1 MLAQFQDY
9 AACTANRTF
18 ARYAN
23 GAPFARVR
31 KNQPPLDA
39 PGFIGF
45 PLQVGTHRNGKPVL
59 FTELQHIKLQ
69 AELCEALRP
78 LYRQW
83 FAAHSQPAQMPEVL
97 ATIESGPMLRIA
109 SPVEPSPLAWDRRA
123 ISADSIPVGLA
134 HGFGGAQSVA
144 WNRTIDHHVI
154 VAGATGSGKSVLM
167 RLMLLSLALAT
178 DPGQMELVLIDPKN
192 RGLEELARLPHVR
205 QPMAWNPSDMAAMLA
220 AVDVELSAR
229 IAKNSPASPV
239 IILAIDEVAD
249 LLEGNAVLQSLYARI
264 NKMGREQGIH
274 TIAGTQKPMLT
285 ELGQG
290 PTQATFQA
298 VGRMQRSRDTRIA
311 TGLDVPADALPYP
324 GLFYIASNG
333 RAPQVVQV
341 PFVSED
347 DARRTVGQLARQHG
361 EVSPSVLR
369 PGVAP
374 VTVEDRRVAD
384 GWKRAAADAVKLW
397 QGFGDG
403 WKEQS
408 ERQQMI
414 YLGINPSGGSY
425 YSGQKRLDMVREIGL
440 D

>member
-1 MLAQFQDY
+1 MIEQFSGY
-9 AACTANRTF
+9 AARTANKTF
-18 ARYAN
+18 ARYSN

-31 KNQPPLDA
+31 PKVSPLYA

-45 PLQVGTHRNGKPVL
+45 ALQVGTHKNGKPVL
-59 FTELQHIKLQ
+59 FTELQHAKLE

-78 LYRQW
+78 LY
-83 FAAHSQPAQMPEVL
+83 AAWNSAHEQPAQLPGTL

-109 SPVEPSPLAWDRRA
+109 SPVAPPHLAWDRRA
-123 ISADSIPVGLA
+123 ITANSVPVGLA

-144 WNRTIDHHVI
+144 WDRTIDHHVLI
-154 VAGATGSGKSVLM
+154 AGATGSGKSVLM
-167 RLMLLSLALAT
+167 RLMLVSLALAYE
-178 DPGQMELVLIDPKN
+178 PGQMEMVLIDPKN
-192 RGLEELARLPHVR
+192 KGLEELARLPHVR
-205 QPMAWNPSDMAAMLA
+205 QPMAWEPGDMAAMLA

-229 IAKNSPASPV
+229 IAKSSPTEQV
-239 IILAIDEVAD
+239 IILAIDEIAD
-249 LLEGNAVLQSLYARI
+249 LLEGNAALQSLYARI
-264 NKMGREQGIH
+264 NKLGRENGIY
-274 TIAGTQKPMLT
+274 TVAGTQKPMLT

-290 PTQATFQA
+290 PTQATFLA
-298 VGRMQRSRDTRIA
+298 VGRMQRSRDTKTA

-341 PFVSED
+341 PFVSEI
-347 DARRTVGQLARQHG
+347 DAARNVGQLARRYG

-403 WKEQS
+403 WNEQS

-414 YLGINPSGGSY
+414 HLGISPNGGSY
-425 YSGQKRLDMVREIGL
+425 YSGQKRLEMVREIGL
-440 D
+440 